1 MPEKGRRTSGGF
13 PMGEITDYQFRQL
26 IERLRG
32 IDKRL
37 KELNATLEKHLEKSE
52 TGKPEDVDP
61 FGYTE

>member
-1 MPEKGRRTSGGF
+1 
-13 PMGEITDYQFRQL
+13 MGEITDYSFRQL

-37 KELNATLEKHLEKSE
+37 KELNATLEQHLNKSE
-52 TGKPEDVDP
+52 QKQPEEVDP

>member
-1 MPEKGRRTSGGF
+1 MPQKGRTVCGGVS
-13 PMGEITDYQFRQL
+13 MGEITDYSFRQL

-37 KELNATLEKHLEKSE
+37 KELNATLEKHLEKSKAE
-52 TGKPEDVDP
+52 KPEEVDP

>member
-1 MPEKGRRTSGGF
+1 
-13 PMGEITDYQFRQL
+13 MGEITDYSLRQL
-26 IERLRG
+26 TERLRG

-52 TGKPEDVDP
+52 RTQPKEVDP

>member
-1 MPEKGRRTSGGF
+1 
-13 PMGEITDYQFRQL
+13 MGEITDYQFRLL

-37 KELNATLEKHLEKSE
+37 KELNATLEEHFEKTE
-52 TGKPEDVDP
+52 RTQPEDVDP

>member
-1 MPEKGRRTSGGF
+1 
-13 PMGEITDYQFRQL
+13 MGEITDYQFRQL

-52 TGKPEDVDP
+52 TGKPEDVNP